1 MSKKAFT
8 YRGHTLDELQKMS
21 MDEIIRLL
29 PARQRRSLLR
39 GLPPR
44 QKKLL
49 ENIRKARRAVKKG
62 KKVLIRTHNRDM
74 IVLPEMIGFDLG
86 IYNGITFIEV
96 TIRPEMIGMYLGEL
110 APTNKRVNHGNP
122 GVGATKSSQFVPLK

>member
-1 MSKKAFT
+1 MSKKVFT
-8 YRGHTLDELQKMS
+8 YRGHTLEELQKMS
-21 MDEIIRLL
+21 MDEIIKLL

-74 IVLPEMIGFDLG
+74 IILPELVGFTIG

-96 TIRPEMIGMYLGEL
+96 TIRPEMIGKYLGEL
-110 APTNKRVNHGNP
+110 APTSKRVNHGNP

>member
-1 MSKKAFT
+1 
-8 YRGHTLDELQKMS
+8 MS
-21 MDEIIRLL
+21 MDEIITLL

-74 IVLPEMIGFDLG
+74 VVLPELVGFTVG

-96 TIRPEMIGMYLGEL
+96 TIRPEMIGKYLGEL
-110 APTNKRVNHGNP
+110 APTCKRVNHGNP
-122 GVGATKSSQFVPLK
+122 GAGATKSSQFVPLK

>member
-1 MSKKAFT
+1 MSKKVFT

-21 MDEIIRLL
+21 MDEIITLL

-74 IVLPEMIGFDLG
+74 VILPEMVGFDLG

-96 TIRPEMIGMYLGEL
+96 TIRPEMIGKYLGEL

>member
-21 MDEIIRLL
+21 MDEIITLL

>member
-1 MSKKAFT
+1 MSKKVFT

-21 MDEIIRLL
+21 MDEIIKLL

-74 IVLPEMIGFDLG
+74 VVLPEMIGFDIG

-96 TIRPEMIGMYLGEL
+96 TIRPEMIGKYLGEL
-110 APTNKRVNHGNP
+110 APTCKRVNHGSP